1 MITYLDIKHF
11 KSIEKLHIKLDSV
24 TVLVGDNG
32 SGKSNFVD
40 AIQFIKDAVTD
51 GLAGAVSARHGI
63 DSIRQWSSGRPYD
76 ITLEIG
82 VKSKYSRYHRGYG
95 NYSFT
100 LRSKDG
106 QYQVREEKGEWT
118 TEERIKATPIKHDE
132 EIEEYEKAAMVAE
145 ERAPYALR
153 KVTSKFERQPNGT
166 VAVTQKLQTP
176 KGEEAIDYKLKLKY
190 PDTLFL
196 SRDIVPRLLRS
207 KVLSNTPANDVPGEN
222 FKLTDVFWL
231 DELRSAISGIE
242 TYAMSPNT
250 LRQPQPPMSGQI
262 LNSSG
267 SNIASILKAMEK
279 SKDGREEKKEI
290 IDSLQVMM
298 PSLADISIQSI
309 AGLLIPIFKVT
320 EADGTKHDYNV
331 SQIPDGMMRMFGL
344 LTALYQLNKP
354 DMIIFKEPE
363 QSLGRMP
370 LSLLTESIQDIG
382 ERRQVI
388 VITYT
393 PDFIDRFKVD
403 QIRAVEKENKMT
415 TVSPIAREQRKA
427 VKERLFTLG
436 ELIGIEGIRGSAK

>member
-1 MITYLDIKHF
+1 MITYLDIAHF

-63 DSIRQWSSGRPYD
+63 DSIRQWSSRGPYD

-95 NYSFT
+95 HYLFT

-132 EIEEYEKAAMVAE
+132 EIEEYEKASLVAE
-145 ERAPYALR
+145 EHAPYALR
-153 KVTSKFERQPNGT
+153 KITSTFERQPNGN
-166 VAVTQKLQTP
+166 VAITQKLKTS

-207 KVLSNTPANDVPGEN
+207 KVLSNPPANDAPVGDFN
-222 FKLTDVFWL
+222 LTDVFWL
-231 DELRSAISGIE
+231 DELRSAVSGIE
-242 TYAMSPNT
+242 TYAISPNT

-267 SNIASILKAMEK
+267 SNIASILKALDQ
-279 SKDGREEKKEI
+279 SRAGREEKTEI
-290 IDSLQVMM
+290 VESLQVMM
-298 PSLADISIQSI
+298 PGLTDISIHNI
-309 AGLLIPIFKVT
+309 AGLLIPIFKMT

-331 SQIPDGMMRMFGL
+331 SQISSTTMRMFGV
-344 LTALYQLNKP
+344 LTALHQLNP
-354 DMIIFKEPE
+354 PAVTILEEPE
-363 QSLGRMP
+363 QSLGSLP
-370 LSLLTESIQDIG
+370 LSLLGDSVKNIG
-382 ERRQVI
+382 ERRQII
-388 VITYT
+388 VTTYT
-393 PDFIDRFKVD
+393 PGFVDEFKID

-415 TVSPIAREQRKA
+415 TVSPIARSQKQA
-427 VKERLFTLG
+427 VEERLFTLG
-436 ELIGIEGIRGSAK
+436 ELLGIEGIRGSAK